1 MNLCKTSQIYEPRRR
16 SYTQTALTTRIS
28 DAKIKI
34 QAARRA
40 KIEEKLRP
48 LESKNQELETKMNM
62 LSEEDASICTTI
74 QDLEDRENKLIE
86 QIKTVKEN
94 GDVEERRL
102 RNTVSLYVNS
112 CSIGWDREDSNSV
125 FCTVGGATSVKKV
138 RLDRD
143 ATEFEVANRLW
154 DLMDE

>member
-1 MNLCKTSQIYEPRRR
+1 MFDNIILLFITINNNNNK
-16 SYTQTALTTRIS
+16 TALTGRIS

-48 LESKNQELETKMNM
+48 LETKNQELEAKVDSLNNQDTK
-62 LSEEDASICTTI
+62 LITTI
-74 QDLEDRENKLIE
+74 ESLEDRERKLVE
-86 QIKTVKEN
+86 QIETVKEN
-94 GDVEERRL
+94 GNVEERRL

-112 CSIGWDREDSNSV
+112 CSIAWDREDSNSV

-143 ATEFEVANRLW
+143 ATEFEIANQLW
-154 DLMDE
+154 DLMEE